1 MSEEISMHPEQP
13 EHPIE
18 REGTSDAAP
27 KKKVNKKL
35 TPEEKH
41 AKALFERKAL
51 IDRVASN
58 TITTVKDKVAFI
70 LNNHSEA
77 RNSDIKL
84 AYIYW
89 RTFEEEKLE
98 GKEEISVETML
109 KLTKQITLS
118 RWRAKI
124 QYEYKLFLADEE
136 VQISRGKLQGQY
148 KRDALEHKPAN
159 LPLYQVFID
168 ETGKNDEYLSIG
180 SLWLLGYN
188 PKLIIHSMDITDW
201 KKRQKIEYEFHF
213 SKLTKHKLEEYK
225 DFFRL
230 FISKFPDIGFKVI
243 VLKAKGLSNKNEA
256 IVDLTF
262 HLLYKGI
269 LHEHDSKRA
278 PLPRMLQVRIDD
290 EELGSDTLKLENIR
304 ERISGQKVDGLHLDV
319 FEAVSSAKN
328 HFIQAVDLF
337 TGAVNRKLNFSGDPN
352 FKDEFADFIFDT
364 LGFDIDSIDS
374 TSINPGNSKIFNLSP
389 KKEANEQN

>member
-1 MSEEISMHPEQP
+1 
-13 EHPIE
+13 
-18 REGTSDAAP
+18 
-27 KKKVNKKL
+27 
-35 TPEEKH
+35 
-41 AKALFERKAL
+41 
-51 IDRVASN
+51 
-58 TITTVKDKVAFI
+58 
-70 LNNHSEA
+70 
-77 RNSDIKL
+77 
-84 AYIYW
+84 
-89 RTFEEEKLE
+89 
-98 GKEEISVETML
+98 ML

>member
-1 MSEEISMHPEQP
+1 MSEEIVETMDEVVDP
-13 EHPIE
+13 
-18 REGTSDAAP
+18 AP
-27 KKKVNKKL
+27 KKKIKKIL
-35 TPEEKH
+35 TKEEKE
-41 AKALFERKAL
+41 AKALLERKLL
-51 IDRVASN
+51 IDRVASG
-58 TITTVKDKVAFI
+58 TISTVKDKVAFI
-70 LNNHSEA
+70 LNNHNEA

-98 GKEEISVETML
+98 GKEDISVETML
-109 KLTKQITLS
+109 TLTKQITLA

-148 KRDALEHKPAN
+148 KRDALEHKPLN

-168 ETGKNDEYLSIG
+168 ETGKNDEYLSVG

-188 PKLIIHSMDITDW
+188 PKLIIHSMEINEW
-201 KKRQKIEYEFHF
+201 RKRQNIEYEFHF
-213 SKLTKHKLEEYK
+213 SKLSKHKLDEYK

-243 VLKAKGLSNKNEA
+243 VLKSKGLANKNEA

-262 HLLYKGI
+262 HLLHKGI

-290 EELGSDTLKLENIR
+290 EESGSDTLKLENIK
-304 ERISGQKVDGLHLDV
+304 ERLNSQKVAGLHLDV
-319 FEAVSSAKN
+319 FEAVASAKN

-337 TGAVNRKLNFSGDPN
+337 TGAVNRKLNFSGELN

-364 LGFDIDSIDS
+364 LGFDIVNINTSIDDPG
-374 TSINPGNSKIFNLSP
+374 TSMVFNLSA
-389 KKEANEQN
+389 KRDGDFRINS

>member
-1 MSEEISMHPEQP
+1 MSEEI
-13 EHPIE
+13 IE
-18 REGTSDAAP
+18 NMEVGAEAVP
-27 KKKVNKKL
+27 KKNIKKKL
-35 TPEEKH
+35 TKEEKE
-41 AKALFERKAL
+41 AKALFERKLL
-51 IDRVASN
+51 IDRVASG
-58 TITTVKDKVAFI
+58 TISTVKDKVAFI
-70 LNNHSEA
+70 LNNHNEA

-84 AYIYW
+84 AYIFW
-89 RTFEEEKLE
+89 RTFEEEKLD
-98 GKEEISVETML
+98 GKEDISVETML

-124 QYEYKLFLADEE
+124 QYDYKLFLADED

-148 KRDALEHKPAN
+148 KREALDHKPAN

-168 ETGKNDEYLSIG
+168 ETGKNEEYLSVG
-180 SLWLLGYN
+180 SIWLLGYN
-188 PKLIIHSMDITDW
+188 PGLIIHSMEINDW
-201 KKRQKIEYEFHF
+201 KKRKKIEYEFHF
-213 SKLTKHKLEEYK
+213 SKLSKHKLEDYK

-243 VLKAKGLSNKNEA
+243 VLKSKGLANKNEA

-262 HLLYKGI
+262 HLLHKGI
-269 LHEHDSKRA
+269 IHEHESKRA

-290 EELGSDTLKLENIR
+290 EELGSDTLKLENIK

-337 TGAVNRKLNFSGDPN
+337 TGAVNRKLNFPGEPN
-352 FKDEFADFIFDT
+352 FKDEFAEFIFDS
-364 LGFDIDSIDS
+364 LGFDITNLDSPSEDPG
-374 TSINPGNSKIFNLSP
+374 TSIVFNLSA
-389 KKEANEQN
+389 KNT